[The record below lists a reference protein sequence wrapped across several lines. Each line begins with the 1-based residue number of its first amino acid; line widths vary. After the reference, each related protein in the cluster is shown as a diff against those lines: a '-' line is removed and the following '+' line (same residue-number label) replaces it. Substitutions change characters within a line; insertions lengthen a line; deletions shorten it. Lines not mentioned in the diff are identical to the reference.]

1 MSKRSRHNRGSSS
14 RSQRENL
21 GDTVLSW
28 SMFEDDAS
36 TAKYAELLYHQID
49 SGAVIDWNFLRN
61 QGLEQ
66 AFLQCFQTDAFTGP
80 QWERLFR
87 VREPIYNELVREF
100 FVTFQFDLAEARND
114 VMGTTLYFR
123 LGGEQRTCSV
133 ESLVGGWVCTRSMRR
148 LRMGFCVGC

>member
-1 MSKRSRHNRGSSS
+1 MSKRYRHNRGSSS

-28 SMFEDDAS
+28 SMFDDDAS

-49 SGAVIDWNFLRN
+49 SGAVIDWNFLRD

-66 AFLQCFQTDAFTGP
+66 AFLQSFQTDAFTGP

-87 VREPIYNELVREF
+87 VREPVYNELVREF
-100 FVTFQFDLAEARND
+100 FATVRFDLAEARND
-114 VMGTTLYFR
+114 VGGTTIDFR
-123 LGGEQRTCSV
+123 LG
-133 ESLVGGWVCTRSMRR
+133 
-148 LRMGFCVGC
+148 